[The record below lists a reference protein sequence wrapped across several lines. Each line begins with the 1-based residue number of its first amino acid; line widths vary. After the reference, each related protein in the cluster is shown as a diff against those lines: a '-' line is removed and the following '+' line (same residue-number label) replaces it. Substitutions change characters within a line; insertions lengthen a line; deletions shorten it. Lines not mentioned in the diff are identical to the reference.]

1 MLVWARTACVPI
13 NERVMNRAKLTV
25 QRRAVPGRSLEA
37 GCTLFRY
44 DMFIPSSISVL
55 HCCLKELWP
64 RRQLLL
70 RDCLRFSLRRD
81 SLIDKDRNLS
91 ATIQR
96 PTLSGI
102 VRRDRI

>member
-1 MLVWARTACVPI
+1 MPVWARTACVPV
-13 NERVMNRAKLTV
+13 NERVMNRANLTI
-25 QRRAVPGRSLEA
+25 QRRAVRRRSFEV
-37 GCTLFRY
+37 GCTLFWY

-55 HCCLKELWP
+55 HCYLKELWP

-70 RDCLRFSLRRD
+70 RGCLRFSLRRD
-81 SLIDKDRNLS
+81 SFIDQDLNLS

-102 VRRDRI
+102 VRRDWI